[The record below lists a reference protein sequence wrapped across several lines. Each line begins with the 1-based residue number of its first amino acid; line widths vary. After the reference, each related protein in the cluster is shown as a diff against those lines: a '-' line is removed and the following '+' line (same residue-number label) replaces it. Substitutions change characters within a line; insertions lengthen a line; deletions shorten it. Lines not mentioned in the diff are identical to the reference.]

1 MKISHK
7 HSFVYFANPKSG
19 SSTMR
24 VLLDPFSD
32 VSGIPFPEIT
42 SDMPF
47 HVHMQ
52 PVEAKAAFTKKK
64 WDYNS
69 YFKFTTV
76 RNPWA
81 RLVSLYEHIYSPMPR
96 YEVHLRA
103 KIRHKVRYISRP
115 KFKIWLFS
123 LNINGK
129 GALNNSHEGAKWRQY
144 SAYSINNYVSDEN
157 GNFLVDEI
165 LKLEKLEKSL
175 PNILKK
181 LQLPPELVKLIV
193 VRNQRKTGGHYKKY
207 YDEESIEFIKT
218 HFRFEINNFKYQF

>member
-7 HSFVYFANPKSG
+7 HNFVFFANPKSG

-24 VLLDPFSD
+24 ALLDPFSD

-64 WDYNS
+64 WDYDS
-69 YFKFTTV
+69 YFKFATV

-81 RLVSLYEHIYSPMPR
+81 RLVSLYEHIYSPKPR
-96 YEVHLRA
+96 YDVSLKA
-103 KIRHKVRYISRP
+103 KVMHWFKHMNRP
-115 KFKIWLFS
+115 DFKIWL
-123 LNINGK
+123 LAVDPNGK
-129 GALNNSHEGAKWRQY
+129 GAVSDSHPGARWRQY
-144 SAYSINNYVSDEN
+144 AAYSIDSYVSDED
-157 GNFLVDEI
+157 GNVLVDEI
-165 LKLEKLEKSL
+165 LKLENLGSLLPNVLEKLHL
-175 PNILKK
+175 PADAASNI
-181 LQLPPELVKLIV
+181 I
-193 VRNQRKTGGHYKKY
+193 VRNQRNNGSKYKDY

-218 HFRFEINNFKYQF
+218 HYWFEIENFGYQF